1 MAEDH
6 LKTQVLGAAPAYG
19 GFWIRFLAYF
29 VDGLILFVGC
39 IVVGVAA
46 AFAGDAFELLA
57 TLVFLFGPILYFAA
71 MQASARQATYGKA
84 LVGLKV
90 ADNGG
95 NRISLLRSLGRELA
109 KIISAFPLMI
119 GFLLAGFT
127 QRKQAL
133 HDMVAS
139 TVVVRESPGH
149 VVAAL
154 AITLVGV
161 AAPFV
166 VMFVFGAAL
175 LMAFMGGMMG
185 GALGDMALQG
195 ARPPATQMAKP
206 APRKPA
212 PPATPQAKA
221 PPAPAAKP
229 AAPVALSPE
238 EEKLFGGGVAGM
250 DAPSMTRVGPALLEL
265 SSYFASGPN
274 VWIKVHVPPATGMGL
289 GRARGTVAVKSV
301 TDQGNRDVYDAKS
314 NFEQPFFQ
322 AIELTETRSGV
333 HRLQGIRSVRLVKG
347 TTEPQVHRVQGVL
360 TLALP
365 LDLQSATFRAA
376 DTGKPRT
383 VAGMKV
389 TTTKLAGAEASV
401 SIEGP
406 IEALVDVRGFDTKG
420 PVASE
425 GSTHGSSGASAT
437 RTVKYRGPIDR
448 IDVLVAPRFLKRDYP
463 FTLVRGEMPAPLPA
477 SLAKAPAKP
486 AAPAVAVA
494 KDTPKAL
501 EKPVA
506 VAKAPSPPQPPVAKA
521 PPPPPVAKAPPPP
534 PPPPVAK
541 APPPPPPP
549 VAKVASAPATPFR
562 AGPSAPGPRY
572 ADLMSAV
579 MYRDAAGVEELL
591 AFGKWPDK
599 PDSRGLTPLAAAVM
613 LGDAASAEALLKG
626 GADPGSAWRVMNE
639 LNDPAM
645 RALLDRYQR
654 K

>member
-6 LKTQVLGAAPAYG
+6 LKTQVLGAAPAYA

-39 IVVGVAA
+39 VIVGVAA
-46 AFAGDAFELLA
+46 AFAGDAFALLA
-57 TLVFLFGPILYFAA
+57 TLVFLFGPILYFVAL
-71 MQASARQATYGKA
+71 QASPRQATYGKA

-90 ADNGG
+90 ADNDG
-95 NRISLLRSLGRELA
+95 NRISFVRSLGRELA
-109 KIISAFPLMI
+109 KIISAIPLMV
-119 GFLLAGFT
+119 GFLLAAFT
-127 QRKQAL
+127 ARKQAL

-139 TVVVRESPGH
+139 TVVVRDSPGH
-149 VVAAL
+149 VAAAL
-154 AITLVGV
+154 AISLVGV

-175 LMAFMGGMMG
+175 LMALMGGMTG
-185 GALGDMALQG
+185 GMLGETAMQAP
-195 ARPPATQMAKP
+195 AKPPATQVARP
-206 APRKPA
+206 APGKPA
-212 PPATPQAKA
+212 PPQVKPA
-221 PPAPAAKP
+221 PPSA

-238 EEKLFGGGVAGM
+238 DEKLFGGGVAGM
-250 DAPSMTRVGPALLEL
+250 DAPSMTRVGPALIEL
-265 SSYFASGPN
+265 SSFFASGPN
-274 VWIKVHVPPATGMGL
+274 VWVKVHVPPATGMGL
-289 GRARGTVAVKSV
+289 GRARASVVVKSV

-314 NFEQPFFQ
+314 NFEEPFFRSFD
-322 AIELTETRSGV
+322 LTETKSGV

-347 TTEPQVHRVQGVL
+347 TTEAQVRKVEGML
-360 TLALP
+360 SLALP
-365 LDLQSATFRAA
+365 LDLQTATFRAA
-376 DTGKPRT
+376 DAGKPRT

-389 TTTKLAGAEASV
+389 TATKLAGAEAAV
-401 SIEGP
+401 AIEGP
-406 IEALVDVRGFDTKG
+406 IESLVDVRGFDAKG
-420 PVASE
+420 AVAAE
-425 GSTHGSSGASAT
+425 GSTYGSSGASAT
-437 RTVKYRGPIDR
+437 RTVKFRGPVDR
-448 IDVLVAPRFLKRDYP
+448 IDALIAPRFLKRDYP

-494 KDTPKAL
+494 KEVPKAL
-501 EKPVA
+501 EKPV
-506 VAKAPSPPQPPVAKA
+506 V
-521 PPPPPVAKAPPPP
+521 VAKAPPPP

-541 APPPPPPP
+541 APPPPPA
-549 VAKVASAPATPFR
+549 VAKVASAPVPAPLR

-572 ADLMSAV
+572 ADLMTAV

-626 GADPGSAWRVMNE
+626 GADPGSAWRVMDE

-645 RALLDRYQR
+645 RALLERYR

>member
-39 IVVGVAA
+39 VIVGVAA
-46 AFAGDAFELLA
+46 AFAGDAFALLA
-57 TLVFLFGPILYFAA
+57 TLVFLFGPILYFVAL
-71 MQASARQATYGKA
+71 QASPRQATYGKA

-90 ADNGG
+90 ADNDG
-95 NRISLLRSLGRELA
+95 NRISFVRSLGRELA
-109 KIISAFPLMI
+109 KIISAIPLMV
-119 GFLLAGFT
+119 GFLLAAFT
-127 QRKQAL
+127 ARKQAL

-139 TVVVRESPGH
+139 TAVLRDSPGH
-149 VVAAL
+149 VAAAL
-154 AITLVGV
+154 AISLVGV

-175 LMAFMGGMMG
+175 LMALMGGMTG
-185 GALGDMALQG
+185 GMLGEMAMQAPAKPPAMQV
-195 ARPPATQMAKP
+195 ARP
-206 APRKPA
+206 APGKPA
-212 PPATPQAKA
+212 PPQVKPA
-221 PPAPAAKP
+221 PPSA

-238 EEKLFGGGVAGM
+238 DEKLFGGGVAGM
-250 DAPSMTRVGPALLEL
+250 DAPSMTRVGPALIEL
-265 SSYFASGPN
+265 SSFFASGPN
-274 VWIKVHVPPATGMGL
+274 VWVKVHVPPATGMGL
-289 GRARGTVAVKSV
+289 GRARASVVVKSV

-314 NFEQPFFQ
+314 NFEEPFFRS
-322 AIELTETRSGV
+322 IDLTETKSGV

-347 TTEPQVHRVQGVL
+347 TTEAQVRKVEGVL
-360 TLALP
+360 SLALP
-365 LDLQSATFRAA
+365 LDLQTATFRAA
-376 DTGKPRT
+376 DAGKPRT

-389 TTTKLAGAEASV
+389 TATKLAGAEAAV
-401 SIEGP
+401 AIEGP
-406 IEALVDVRGFDTKG
+406 IESLVDVRGFDAKG
-420 PVASE
+420 AVAAE
-425 GSTHGSSGASAT
+425 GSTYGSSGASAT
-437 RTVKYRGPIDR
+437 RTVKFRGPVDR
-448 IDVLVAPRFLKRDYP
+448 IDALIAPRFLKRDYP

-494 KDTPKAL
+494 KEVPKAL
-501 EKPVA
+501 EKPV
-506 VAKAPSPPQPPVAKA
+506 V
-521 PPPPPVAKAPPPP
+521 VAKAPPPP

-541 APPPPPPP
+541 APPPPPA
-549 VAKVASAPATPFR
+549 VAKVASAPVPAPLR

-572 ADLMSAV
+572 ADLMTAV

-645 RALLDRYQR
+645 RALLERYR

>member
-6 LKTQVLGAAPAYG
+6 IKTQVLAAAPSTYG

-39 IVVGVAA
+39 VIVGAFA
-46 AFAGDAFELLA
+46 AFAGDAFALLA

-95 NRISLLRSLGRELA
+95 NRISLLRSLGRELS
-109 KIISAFPLMI
+109 KIISAIPLMV
-119 GFLLAGFT
+119 GFLLAAFT
-127 QRKQAL
+127 ARKQAL

-139 TVVVRESPGH
+139 TVVVRDSPGH
-149 VVAAL
+149 VAAAL
-154 AITLVGV
+154 AISLVGV

-175 LMAFMGGMMG
+175 LMALMGGMTG
-185 GALGDMALQG
+185 GMLGDMAVQ
-195 ARPPATQMAKP
+195 APPKPPATQVARP
-206 APRKPA
+206 APSKPA
-212 PPATPQAKA
+212 PPQVKPA
-221 PPAPAAKP
+221 PPIA

-238 EEKLFGGGVAGM
+238 DEKLFGGGVAGM

-265 SSYFASGPN
+265 SSFFASGPN
-274 VWIKVHVPPATGMGL
+274 VWVKVHVPPATGMGL
-289 GRARGTVAVKSV
+289 GRARATVVVKSV
-301 TDQGNRDVYDAKS
+301 TDQGSRDVYDAKS

-322 AIELTETRSGV
+322 AIDLNETKSGV
-333 HRLQGIRSVRLVKG
+333 HRLQGIRSVRLLKG
-347 TTEPQVHRVQGVL
+347 TNESQVHRVQGVL
-360 TLALP
+360 SLALP
-365 LDLQSATFRAA
+365 LDLQTATFRAA

-389 TTTKLAGAEASV
+389 TATKLAGAEASV

-406 IEALVDVRGFDTKG
+406 IEALVDVRGFAAKG
-420 PVASE
+420 AVASE
-425 GSTHGSSGASAT
+425 GSTYGSSGASAT

-448 IDVLVAPRFLKRDYP
+448 IDVLVAPRFLKRDYA

-477 SLAKAPAKP
+477 SLAKGPAKP

-494 KDTPKAL
+494 KEIPKAL
-501 EKPVA
+501 EKPIVM
-506 VAKAPSPPQPPVAKA
+506 AKA
-521 PPPPPVAKAPPPP
+521 
-534 PPPPVAK
+534 
-541 APPPPPPP
+541 PPPP
-549 VAKVASAPATPFR
+549 VAKVASAPVPVPALPRAAPATPFR
-562 AGPSAPGPRY
+562 AGPAAPGPRY
-572 ADLMSAV
+572 ADLMTAV

-599 PDSRGLTPLAAAVM
+599 PDSRGLTPLATAVM

-626 GADPGSAWRVMNE
+626 GADPGTAWRVMNE

-645 RALLDRYQR
+645 RALLDRYQ
-654 K
+654 KK

>member
-6 LKTQVLGAAPAYG
+6 LKTQVLGVAPTYG

-39 IVVGVAA
+39 LVVGAAA
-46 AFAGDAFELLA
+46 AFAGDAFALLA
-57 TLVFLFGPILYFAA
+57 TLVFLFGPILYFVALH
-71 MQASARQATYGKA
+71 ASARQATYGKA

-90 ADNGG
+90 ADNDGD
-95 NRISLLRSLGRELA
+95 RISFVRSLGRELS
-109 KIISAFPLMI
+109 KIISAIPLMV
-119 GFLLAGFT
+119 GFLLAAFT
-127 QRKQAL
+127 ARKQAL

-139 TVVVRESPGH
+139 TVVVRDSPGH
-149 VVAAL
+149 VAAAL
-154 AITLVGV
+154 AISLVGV

-175 LMAFMGGMMG
+175 LMALMGGMTG
-185 GALGDMALQG
+185 GMLGDMAVQ
-195 ARPPATQMAKP
+195 APPKPPATQVARP
-206 APRKPA
+206 APSKPA
-212 PPATPQAKA
+212 PPQVKPA
-221 PPAPAAKP
+221 PPVA

-238 EEKLFGGGVAGM
+238 DEKLFGGGVAGM

-265 SSYFASGPN
+265 SSFFASGPN
-274 VWIKVHVPPATGMGL
+274 VWVKVHVPPATGMGL
-289 GRARGTVAVKSV
+289 GRARASVVVKSV

-314 NFEQPFFQ
+314 NFEAPFFRSFD
-322 AIELTETRSGV
+322 LTETKSGV

-347 TTEPQVHRVQGVL
+347 TTEAQVRKVEGVL
-360 TLALP
+360 SLALP
-365 LDLQSATFRAA
+365 LDLQTATFRAA
-376 DTGKPRT
+376 DAGKPRT

-389 TTTKLAGAEASV
+389 TATKLAGAEAAV

-406 IEALVDVRGFDTKG
+406 IESLVDVRGFDAKG
-420 PVASE
+420 AVASE
-425 GSTHGSSGASAT
+425 GSTYGSSGASAT
-437 RTVKYRGPIDR
+437 RTVKFRGPVER

-477 SLAKAPAKP
+477 SLAKTPAKP
-486 AAPAVAVA
+486 AAPAIAVA
-494 KDTPKAL
+494 KEVPKAL
-501 EKPVA
+501 EKP
-506 VAKAPSPPQPPVAKA
+506 PVA
-521 PPPPPVAKAPPPP
+521 VAKAPPPP
-534 PPPPVAK
+534 PPPPPAAK
-541 APPPPPPP
+541 AAPPPPP
-549 VAKVASAPATPFR
+549 VAKVASVPVTATPFR

-572 ADLMSAV
+572 ADLMTAV

-591 AFGKWPDK
+591 AFGKWADK

-645 RALLDRYQR
+645 RALLERYR

>member
-1 MAEDH
+1 VAEDH
-6 LKTQVLGAAPAYG
+6 LKTQVLGAAPTYG

-39 IVVGVAA
+39 LVVGVAA
-46 AFAGDAFELLA
+46 AFAGDAFALLA
-57 TLVFLFGPILYFAA
+57 TLVFLFGPILYFVALH
-71 MQASARQATYGKA
+71 ASARQATYGKA

-95 NRISLLRSLGRELA
+95 NRISFVRSLGRELS
-109 KIISAFPLMI
+109 KIISAIPLMV
-119 GFLLAGFT
+119 GFLLAAFT
-127 QRKQAL
+127 ARKQAL
-133 HDMVAS
+133 HDMVTS
-139 TVVVRESPGH
+139 TVVVRDSPGH
-149 VVAAL
+149 VAAAL
-154 AITLVGV
+154 AISLVGV

-175 LMAFMGGMMG
+175 LMALMGGMTG
-185 GALGDMALQG
+185 GMLGDMAMQ
-195 ARPPATQMAKP
+195 APPKPPATQVARP
-206 APRKPA
+206 APSKPA
-212 PPATPQAKA
+212 PPQVKPA
-221 PPAPAAKP
+221 PPMA

-238 EEKLFGGGVAGM
+238 DEKLFGGGVAGM
-250 DAPSMTRVGPALLEL
+250 DAPSMTRVGPALIEL
-265 SSYFASGPN
+265 SSFFASGPN
-274 VWIKVHVPPATGMGL
+274 VWVKVHVPPAAGMGL
-289 GRARGTVAVKSV
+289 GRARASVVVKSV

-314 NFEQPFFQ
+314 NFEAPFFRS
-322 AIELTETRSGV
+322 IDLTETKSGV

-347 TTEPQVHRVQGVL
+347 TTEAQVRKVEGVL
-360 TLALP
+360 SLALP
-365 LDLQSATFRAA
+365 LDLQTATFRAA
-376 DTGKPRT
+376 DAGKPRT

-389 TTTKLAGAEASV
+389 TATKLAGAEAAV

-406 IEALVDVRGFDTKG
+406 IESLVDVRGFDAKG
-420 PVASE
+420 AVASE
-425 GSTHGSSGASAT
+425 GSTYGSSGASAT
-437 RTVKYRGPIDR
+437 RTVKFRGPVDR
-448 IDVLVAPRFLKRDYP
+448 IDVLVAPRSLKRDYP

-494 KDTPKAL
+494 KEVPKAL
-501 EKPVA
+501 EKPAA
-506 VAKAPSPPQPPVAKA
+506 VV
-521 PPPPPVAKAPPPP
+521 
-534 PPPPVAK
+534 PVAK

-549 VAKVASAPATPFR
+549 VAKAAPPPPAVAKVASAPVPAPRR

-572 ADLMSAV
+572 ADLMTAV

-591 AFGKWPDK
+591 AFGKWADK

-626 GADPGSAWRVMNE
+626 GADPGSASQVVNE

-645 RALLDRYQR
+645 RALLERYR

>member
-6 LKTQVLGAAPAYG
+6 IRTQVLAAAPSSYG

-29 VDGLILFVGC
+29 VDALILFVGC
-39 IVVGVAA
+39 VLIGVVG
-46 AFAGDAFELLA
+46 AFAGDTFELLVS
-57 TLVFLFGPILYFAA
+57 LILFIGPFVYFAA

-84 LVGLKV
+84 LLGLKV
-90 ADNGG
+90 ADHAG
-95 NRISLLRSLGRELA
+95 NRISFLRSLGRELA
-109 KIISAFPLMI
+109 KLVSAIPLMV
-119 GFLLAGFT
+119 GFLLAAFT

-139 TVVVRESPGH
+139 TVVVRDGPGH

-175 LMAFMGGMMG
+175 LMAFMGGMLG
-185 GALGDMALQG
+185 GMLGEIAVQ
-195 ARPPATQMAKP
+195 APPKPPATQVARP
-206 APRKPA
+206 APSKPA
-212 PPATPQAKA
+212 PPAPQPKA
-221 PPAPAAKP
+221 PPAPAVTP
-229 AAPVALSPE
+229 AAPVALSAE
-238 EEKLFGGGVAGM
+238 DEKLFGGGVAGM

-265 SSYFASGPN
+265 SSFFASGPN
-274 VWIKVHVPPATGMGL
+274 VWVKVHVPPAAGMGL
-289 GRARGTVAVKSV
+289 GRARASVVVKSV

-322 AIELTETRSGV
+322 AIDLNETKSGV

-360 TLALP
+360 NLALP
-365 LDLQSATFRAA
+365 LDLQTATFRAA

-389 TTTKLAGAEASV
+389 TATKLAGAEASV

-406 IEALVDVRGFDTKG
+406 IEALVDVRGFDAKG
-420 PVASE
+420 LVASE
-425 GSTHGSSGASAT
+425 GSTHGSSGAAAT

-494 KDTPKAL
+494 KETPKAL
-501 EKPVA
+501 EKPLA
-506 VAKAPSPPQPPVAKA
+506 
-521 PPPPPVAKAPPPP
+521 VAKAPPPP
-534 PPPPVAK
+534 PPPPPLAK
-541 APPPPPPP
+541 APPPAP
-549 VAKVASAPATPFR
+549 VAKAASAPVTPFR
-562 AGPSAPGPRY
+562 TGPSAPGPRH
-572 ADLMSAV
+572 ADLMTAV

-613 LGDAASAEALLKG
+613 LGDPASAEALLKG
-626 GADPGSAWRVMNE
+626 GADPGSAWRVMIE

-645 RALLDRYQR
+645 RALLERYQ
-654 K
+654 KK